1 MVMPSQ
7 DFTLTRGVSKP
18 FTRSDLS
25 DPVTREFCPECGT
38 HLLTRSPRLADALV
52 LKVGTMDDPS
62 QYGGPQMAIFCID
75 RQPFHCI
82 PEGIP
87 AFDRLPG

>member
-1 MVMPSQ
+1 LFGSRVFFAEAREEESG
-7 DFTLTRGVSKP
+7 DGHRRG
-18 FTRSDLS
+18 LLLW
-25 DPVTREFCPECGT
+25 CGT

-52 LKVGTMDDPS
+52 LKLGTMDDPS

-75 RQPFHCI
+75 RQPFHSI